1 MGIES
6 VNGRIFNEFKIRK
19 VTKDDEPHIIAILV
33 DDSVIDIPVS
43 NLLDQMVEPKGRLLD
58 QSLPEGFQSILA
70 DVMRYN
76 AEHPEKLVEIY
87 TELEN
92 QGGEG

>member
-1 MGIES
+1 MEIES
-6 VNGRIFNEFKIRK
+6 VSGRIFNEFKIRK
-19 VTKDDEPHIIAILV
+19 TTKGDGPHIIATLV
-33 DDSVIDIPVS
+33 DDSVIDIPVY

-58 QSLPEGFQSILA
+58 QSLPERFQSILA

-76 AEHPEKLVEIY
+76 AEHPEELLEIY
-87 TELEN
+87 TEVEN